1 MTPEEILRKVG
12 LNGKLLREYVT
23 KKLLTADKATHGSV
37 IGEVVDYLEKTVR
50 IPPDLSTQIA
60 NGLLTELYALVPES
74 IRTRNIMAKLS
85 GKLSVKQQDA
95 AAEFFDSF
103 KELAQAFVRK
113 PLEYVEDSK
122 VLIIEDPRLLKLQD
136 NVADSFETLL
146 SSVNKLKEIPDTKLE
161 SIYEDFNPYKT
172 NPAVNSLNEYLDNAN
187 AKVTQYVDDIVL
199 PEGFTTGDVTPPGMS
214 FMGSEV
220 PTEKL
225 ITGPF
230 DDMIS
235 FTAAQELKPF
245 INPELAEKAAKILE
259 SSQEIGEQIVSSAK
273 KLTNDAIR
281 ISGKAAGALD
291 PGDVVLSRAIPK
303 LLTALGVGSLSS
315 GALTL
320 YAIYEG
326 ALILADAVDGLEEA
340 VTNMDD
346 NESIKDF
353 GKDFWQ
359 GFTDD
364 SLSEKYSLSYKLT
377 EPIHNRLFGNVYDT
391 MAETPMTPVTA
402 GGGGG
407 RAKIL

>member
-1 MTPEEILRKVG
+1 MTPEEILEKIG
-12 LNGKLLREYVT
+12 LDGKILKKFSLGKLLT
-23 KKLLTADKATHGSV
+23 DADATHATV
-37 IGEVVDYLEKTVR
+37 ILGDVEDYLKSLNM
-50 IPPDLSTQIA
+50 PLDLITDIQEP
-60 NGLLTELYALVPES
+60 LLFELKSMVPES
-74 IRTRNIMAKLS
+74 MTF
-85 GKLSVKQQDA
+85 KQILRKI
-95 AAEFFDSF
+95 ESFDSEIVDF
-103 KELAQAFVRK
+103 QNKFNNLVKAHLRM
-113 PLEYVEDSK
+113 PLGMD
-122 VLIIEDPRLLKLQD
+122 
-136 NVADSFETLL
+136 T
-146 SSVNKLKEIPDTKLE
+146 VNKLTEATNNFEAAFDLIKDAREPGTTGLYDVAKEFD
-161 SIYEDFNPYKT
+161 DFQINIFDETFDSKEKINNYIET
-172 NPAVNSLNEYLDNAN
+172 NVGKPS
-187 AKVTQYVDDIVL
+187 QYVDDIVL

-230 DDMIS
+230 DDLIS

-303 LLTALGVGSLSS
+303 LLTGLGVGSLSS

-326 ALILADAVDGLEEA
+326 ALILADVVDGLEEA

>member
-1 MTPEEILRKVG
+1 MTPEEILEKIG
-12 LNGKLLREYVT
+12 LNGKILKKFSLG
-23 KKLLTADKATHGSV
+23 KLLTDADATHATV
-37 IGEVVDYLEKTVR
+37 IGDDVENFLKSLNM
-50 IPPDLSTQIA
+50 PLDLITDIQEA
-60 NGLLTELYALVPES
+60 LLFELKSMVPES
-74 IRTRNIMAKLS
+74 MTF
-85 GKLSVKQQDA
+85 KQILRKI
-95 AAEFFDSF
+95 DSF
-103 KELAQAFVRK
+103 GPEIVDFQNKFNNLVKAHLRM
-113 PLEYVEDSK
+113 PLSMD
-122 VLIIEDPRLLKLQD
+122 
-136 NVADSFETLL
+136 T
-146 SSVNKLKEIPDTKLE
+146 VNKLTEATNDFEAAFDSIKGAREPGTTGLYDVAKEFDDFQINIFDEIFDSKEKINNYIETNVGIP
-161 SIYEDFNPYKT
+161 P
-172 NPAVNSLNEYLDNAN
+172 
-187 AKVTQYVDDIVL
+187 QYVDDLEL

-303 LLTALGVGSLSS
+303 LLTGLGVGSLSS

-326 ALILADAVDGLEEA
+326 ALILADVVDGLEEA

>member
-1 MTPEEILRKVG
+1 MTPEEILEKIG
-12 LNGKLLREYVT
+12 LDGKILKKFSLGKLLT
-23 KKLLTADKATHGSV
+23 DADATHATV
-37 IGEVVDYLEKTVR
+37 ILGDVEDYLKSLNM
-50 IPPDLSTQIA
+50 PLDLITDIQEP
-60 NGLLTELYALVPES
+60 LLFELKSMVPES
-74 IRTRNIMAKLS
+74 MTF
-85 GKLSVKQQDA
+85 KQILRKI
-95 AAEFFDSF
+95 ESFDSEIVDF
-103 KELAQAFVRK
+103 QNKFNNLVKAHLRM
-113 PLEYVEDSK
+113 PLGMD
-122 VLIIEDPRLLKLQD
+122 
-136 NVADSFETLL
+136 T
-146 SSVNKLKEIPDTKLE
+146 VNKLTEATNNFEAAFDLIKDAREPGTTGLYDVAKEFD
-161 SIYEDFNPYKT
+161 DFQINIFDETFDSKEKINNYIET
-172 NPAVNSLNEYLDNAN
+172 NVGKPS
-187 AKVTQYVDDIVL
+187 QYVDDIVL

-230 DDMIS
+230 DDLIS

-303 LLTALGVGSLSS
+303 LLTGLGVGSLSS

-326 ALILADAVDGLEEA
+326 ALILADVVDGLEEA

-377 EPIHNRLFGNVYDT
+377 EPIHNRLFGNVYET

>member
-1 MTPEEILRKVG
+1 
-12 LNGKLLREYVT
+12 
-23 KKLLTADKATHGSV
+23 
-37 IGEVVDYLEKTVR
+37 
-50 IPPDLSTQIA
+50 
-60 NGLLTELYALVPES
+60 
-74 IRTRNIMAKLS
+74 
-85 GKLSVKQQDA
+85 
-95 AAEFFDSF
+95 
-103 KELAQAFVRK
+103 
-113 PLEYVEDSK
+113 
-122 VLIIEDPRLLKLQD
+122 
-136 NVADSFETLL
+136 
-146 SSVNKLKEIPDTKLE
+146 
-161 SIYEDFNPYKT
+161 
-172 NPAVNSLNEYLDNAN
+172 
-187 AKVTQYVDDIVL
+187 
-199 PEGFTTGDVTPPGMS
+199 
-214 FMGSEV
+214 MGSEV

-230 DDMIS
+230 DDLIS

-303 LLTALGVGSLSS
+303 LLTGLGVGSLSS

-326 ALILADAVDGLEEA
+326 ALILADVVDGLEEA

-391 MAETPMTPVTA
+391 MAETPMTPVRA

>member
-1 MTPEEILRKVG
+1 MTPEEILEKIG
-12 LNGKLLREYVT
+12 LNGKILKKFSLG
-23 KKLLTADKATHGSV
+23 KLLTDADATHATV
-37 IGEVVDYLEKTVR
+37 INDVGAYLKSLN
-50 IPPDLSTQIA
+50 IPTDLITKIQEPLA
-60 NGLLTELYALVPES
+60 YELLDMVPES
-74 IRTRNIMAKLS
+74 SFFKDFLRNVDVIGSRITKFQNTFNNVVKGHLRLPLS
-85 GKLSVKQQDA
+85 MDTS
-95 AAEFFDSF
+95 E
-103 KELAQAFVRK
+103 
-113 PLEYVEDSK
+113 
-122 VLIIEDPRLLKLQD
+122 
-136 NVADSFETLL
+136 
-146 SSVNKLKEIPDTKLE
+146 KLKEGSQTLEKLFDE
-161 SIYEDFNPYKT
+161 LKEVRPPGDPFAEGLSNTIDEFDDFQIGIFDKKFDSTEKINNYIET
-172 NPAVNSLNEYLDNAN
+172 NVGKPS
-187 AKVTQYVDDIVL
+187 QYVDDLVL

-230 DDMIS
+230 DDLIS

-303 LLTALGVGSLSS
+303 LLTGLGVGSLSS

-326 ALILADAVDGLEEA
+326 ALILADVVDGLEEA

>member
-1 MTPEEILRKVG
+1 MTPEEILEKIG
-12 LNGKLLREYVT
+12 LDGKILKKFSLGKLLT
-23 KKLLTADKATHGSV
+23 DADATHATV
-37 IGEVVDYLEKTVR
+37 ILGDVEDYLKSLNMPLDIITDIQE
-50 IPPDLSTQIA
+50 P
-60 NGLLTELYALVPES
+60 LLFELISMVPES
-74 IRTRNIMAKLS
+74 MTF
-85 GKLSVKQQDA
+85 KQILRKI
-95 AAEFFDSF
+95 ESFDSEIVDF
-103 KELAQAFVRK
+103 QNKFNNLVKAHLRM
-113 PLEYVEDSK
+113 PLGMD
-122 VLIIEDPRLLKLQD
+122 
-136 NVADSFETLL
+136 T
-146 SSVNKLKEIPDTKLE
+146 VNKLTEATNNFEAAFDLIKDAREPGTTGLYDVAKEFD
-161 SIYEDFNPYKT
+161 DFQINIFDETFDSKEKINNYIET
-172 NPAVNSLNEYLDNAN
+172 NVGKPS
-187 AKVTQYVDDIVL
+187 QYVDDIVL

-230 DDMIS
+230 DDLIS

-303 LLTALGVGSLSS
+303 LLTGLGVGSLSS

-326 ALILADAVDGLEEA
+326 ALILADVVDGLEEA